1 MADQRWDSAGS
12 QSNSFAKETM
22 NPLIVC
28 THLVVFKRLS
38 SVEKEKILKIKS
50 KKNKTK
56 HKRLQNFSF
65 QNKRCT
71 VSTADVARPSIVPTV
86 SHKTTVMQT
95 PTLIS

>member
-50 KKNKTK
+50 KKKNKNTK
-56 HKRLQNFSF
+56 GFRISLFKTN
-65 QNKRCT
+65 
-71 VSTADVARPSIVPTV
+71 DVQSLPQ
-86 SHKTTVMQT
+86 M
-95 PTLIS
+95 

>member
-1 MADQRWDSAGS
+1 
-12 QSNSFAKETM
+12 M

-50 KKNKTK
+50 QNKKKNK

-71 VSTADVARPSIVPTV
+71 VPTADVARPSVVPTV

>member
-1 MADQRWDSAGS
+1 
-12 QSNSFAKETM
+12 M

-50 KKNKTK
+50 KKKTK

-71 VSTADVARPSIVPTV
+71 VPTADVARPSVVPTV
-86 SHKTTVMQT
+86 SHKTMVMRT
-95 PTLIS
+95 PALIS

>member
-1 MADQRWDSAGS
+1 
-12 QSNSFAKETM
+12 M

-50 KKNKTK
+50 KKKKHTQK

-71 VSTADVARPSIVPTV
+71 VPTADAARPSVVPTV
-86 SHKTTVMQT
+86 SHKTTVT
-95 PTLIS
+95 

>member
-1 MADQRWDSAGS
+1 
-12 QSNSFAKETM
+12 M

-50 KKNKTK
+50 KKKNKNTQK

-71 VSTADVARPSIVPTV
+71 VPTADVARPSVVPTV
-86 SHKTTVMQT
+86 SHKTTVMRT
-95 PTLIS
+95 PGLIS